1 MTERAA
7 NPHHRSHWRLDISI
21 GKSCPLPSPEEVDAY
36 TYDAQER
43 QAIDSWL
50 HHPHGTPDQVT
61 AHLNQVQRDSGA
73 DELMIGSVG
82 HSLQA

>member
-1 MTERAA
+1 MFQR
-7 NPHHRSHWRLDISI
+7 
-21 GKSCPLPSPEEVDAY
+21 KSYLLPSPEEADACA
-36 TYDAQER
+36 YDAQER

-50 HHPHGTPDQVT
+50 HHIPHGIPDQVT

-82 HSLQA
+82 HSLRA